1 VELLQLVELYV
12 IEPTVSLRRTPARTV
27 AVRNTQT
34 SESNPL
40 LVRFLGRLKDD
51 ALITSR
57 FRFEETL
64 RKESAYIFSCSPR
77 DDRLSYNEVILEVW
91 CRTRI

>member
-1 VELLQLVELYV
+1 MELLQLVELYV

-57 FRFEETL
+57 FRLKKLLEKNRF
-64 RKESAYIFSCSPR
+64 YIFSSLPR
-77 DDRLSYNEVILEVW
+77 DERLSYNEVILEVW
-91 CRTRI
+91 CRERI

>member
-1 VELLQLVELYV
+1 MELLQLVELYV

-57 FRFEETL
+57 FRFEETP
-64 RKESAYIFSCSPR
+64 RKESVLYFLQLA
-77 DDRLSYNEVILEVW
+77 
-91 CRTRI
+91 